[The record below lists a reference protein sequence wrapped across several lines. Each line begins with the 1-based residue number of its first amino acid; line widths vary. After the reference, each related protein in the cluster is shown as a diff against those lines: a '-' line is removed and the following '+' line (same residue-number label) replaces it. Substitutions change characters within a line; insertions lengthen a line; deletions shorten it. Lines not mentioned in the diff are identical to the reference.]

1 MKKRVWLATARLE
14 KDMRQNELAEA
25 AGIAPVTYCLI
36 ETGKT
41 KPKPETA
48 KRIANVLGVDWT
60 KFYEEDV

>member
-1 MKKRVWLATARLE
+1 MKRVWLATARLE
-14 KDMRQNELAEA
+14 KDMRQNEVAEA

-36 ETGKT
+36 ETGKA